1 MGTSS
6 VSSTADN
13 DFWAGLESTIQIIL
27 DGDAVGGGAGVTA
40 GSNDPNLLQVE
51 QSESKFSSRSNF
63 DLNRNSGILL
73 VYAPERLQQEVQS
86 YEMMRFPYQKGKF
99 CWKPPLLR
107 WC

>member
-51 QSESKFSSRSNF
+51 QSESKFSSRSN
-63 DLNRNSGILL
+63 LTLIGIAG
-73 VYAPERLQQEVQS
+73 Y
-86 YEMMRFPYQKGKF
+86 
-99 CWKPPLLR
+99 CWYMHRSACNKKCNPM
-107 WC
+107 